1 VADCQSWKTTWLGG
15 LVVWWVA
22 VPGYPPHSAVEASRC
37 VPVQVRTCLQI
48 HLCEGEGDILLFLTG
63 EQEIEQTCTQVCL
76 LGLVTLRRWVR
87 RA

>member
-1 VADCQSWKTTWLGG
+1 M
-15 LVVWWVA
+15 
-22 VPGYPPHSAVEASRC
+22 
-37 VPVQVRTCLQI
+37 QI